1 MLVPCLSLSYT
12 LNSPCSSWDA
22 FKEGWQEN
30 GLNGVCWRNTY
41 QIWGHAIVG
50 CGFCKAYDS
59 CWGCGSI
66 TTCLLSS
73 SPRYSDVE
81 EERKRRA
88 GGKRKELLIT
98 CFVWSESPCK
108 YMNSKCRKSN
118 LVAHWY
124 ILLFAYLPALVVS
137 SCISGLG
144 TLDTPDFLPFF
155 NSSVHFF
162 FYFTL
167 LCLLLSPVHLFSSSI
182 CFFSSPPHPPTS
194 LTLFPSCLPQTSGRI
209 SPPAGCMTREQVE
222 RRANDKSLSRH
233 LSHCPARGPLW
244 LFPPSFQHLSILSDR
259 IDIQICPGCVPSP
272 LIVKVSPNQR
282 ERKKVPHFD
291 STVGYMKLTYAMVCA
306 LQTHFHVTNLRSLI
320 KSAEG
325 G

>member
-1 MLVPCLSLSYT
+1 
-12 LNSPCSSWDA
+12 
-22 FKEGWQEN
+22 
-30 GLNGVCWRNTY
+30 
-41 QIWGHAIVG
+41 
-50 CGFCKAYDS
+50 
-59 CWGCGSI
+59 
-66 TTCLLSS
+66 
-73 SPRYSDVE
+73 
-81 EERKRRA
+81 
-88 GGKRKELLIT
+88 
-98 CFVWSESPCK
+98 
-108 YMNSKCRKSN
+108 MNSKCRKSN

-137 SCISGLG
+137 SYISGLG
-144 TLDTPDFLPFF
+144 TLDTLGYAWIFFLF
-155 NSSVHFF
+155 S
-162 FYFTL
+162 TA
-167 LCLLLSPVHLFSSSI
+167 LSISSSI
-182 CFFSSPPHPPTS
+182 SPSFVSFSAPSIFSPHLFASFLLHPIPPPHSPFSPHVS
-194 LTLFPSCLPQTSGRI
+194 LRHQGVFP
-209 SPPAGCMTREQVE
+209 PPAGCMTREQVE